1 MVPERERVGDREREG
16 EGEQA
21 DLKRQSFPA
30 IQTVKALNSSVDGE
44 ALGSRTL
51 TAQRCLT
58 KLSIPSHYNLKANL
72 RLISTTCT
80 TVIMISYQFNDQLQ
94 TLTYT

>member
-30 IQTVKALNSSVDGE
+30 IQTVKALNSSVDGDV
-44 ALGSRTL
+44 LGSRTL
-51 TAQRCLT
+51 TARADAPYKLLKLFPVTTTLKLT
-58 KLSIPSHYNLKANL
+58 
-72 RLISTTCT
+72 
-80 TVIMISYQFNDQLQ
+80 
-94 TLTYT
+94 

>member
-51 TAQRCLT
+51 TARARRRLT
-58 KLSIPSHYNLKANL
+58 NYIPSHNNNLKANL
-72 RLISTTCT
+72 T
-80 TVIMISYQFNDQLQ
+80 TVIMVSHQFNDQLQ